1 MPSDNRAILALY
13 PGFEKIITLG
23 NTVLTRGYVMIM
35 GRYMCPDAVGTRMS
49 TDPTDSFGVR
59 HPTVVPE
66 NFERADAEA
75 DPDGE

>member
-1 MPSDNRAILALY
+1 
-13 PGFEKIITLG
+13 
-23 NTVLTRGYVMIM
+23 VIM